1 MIHDFGAAGIQHRQ
15 QRKADPVTGI
25 RHASHASELP
35 VFRERADI
43 DVNAHGVRPPAQTV
57 FDLRHLIFERGI
69 RGVFGRRAE
78 MHDDGKLGVDGSWK
92 QPQAAL
98 VNDDR
103 VGAIVGEY
111 AQ

>member
-1 MIHDFGAAGIQHRQ
+1 MD
-15 QRKADPVTGI
+15 
-25 RHASHASELP
+25 
-35 VFRERADI
+35 
-43 DVNAHGVRPPAQTV
+43 
-57 FDLRHLIFERGI
+57 
-69 RGVFGRRAE
+69 
-78 MHDDGKLGVDGSWK
+78 DDGKLGVDGSWK